1 MEVMLQDAGPKEDEI
16 MMMQDAANAGPPED
30 GEYNAGCCHCWTIR
44 GWRGCC
50 RMLLLLDHQS
60 MVRIMQNAGNI
71 GPL

>member
-44 GWRGCC
+44 GWKE
-50 RMLLLLDHQS
+50 
-60 MVRIMQNAGNI
+60 
-71 GPL
+71 